1 MKIRNQDKEAL
12 VRIFSD
18 SPMSFEI
25 WAYGSRVNGEAHD
38 GSDLDL
44 VVRSKN
50 QKPVPIK
57 QYSEWLEKIQES
69 NIPIL
74 VQLFDWTR
82 IPESFKKSIL
92 IKHEVLFEK

>member
-1 MKIRNQDKEAL
+1 L
-12 VRIFSD
+12 G
-18 SPMSFEI
+18 
-25 WAYGSRVNGEAHD
+25 YGSRVNGEAHD

-50 QKPVPIK
+50 QEPVPIK
-57 QYSEWLEKIQES
+57 QYADWLEKIQES